1 MKITNNGII
10 MQNKVFLWIA
20 LVIGLLLLVPS
31 VAMQFSNG
39 VGWTLA
45 DFIVAGILLL
55 GTGSAFVFLAKICQI
70 SNCYR
75 NRYNVGG
82 YLALGGVG
90 SRSFYELGQ
99 LTF

>member
-31 VAMQFSNG
+31 AAMQFSNG

-55 GTGSAFVFLAKICQI
+55 GTGSAFVFLARKFPK
-70 SNCYR
+70 YR
-75 NRYNVGG
+75 IAIGIVITLAVIWLWVELAVG
-82 YLALGGVG
+82 LFTNWG
-90 SRSFYELGQ
+90 S
-99 LTF
+99 